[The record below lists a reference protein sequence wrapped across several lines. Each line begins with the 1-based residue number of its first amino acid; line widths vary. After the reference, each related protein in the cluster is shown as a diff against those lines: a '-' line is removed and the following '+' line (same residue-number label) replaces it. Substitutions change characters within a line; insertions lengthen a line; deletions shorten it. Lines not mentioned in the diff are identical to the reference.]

1 MDEDDRP
8 SARLSPGPLYELR
21 TYAEHIEDALNGK
34 LSSAG
39 EEFIL
44 TRMGQFGDL
53 RHKLIK
59 QPVYLEQKKRD
70 LLAKITRYEQVF
82 RQNRVEFDPW
92 KNDLRPRPVPKKK
105 PADPEPVGPKP
116 RPNSAIKP
124 PPERVIEKAPEPV
137 KQPKPPKPAK
147 QPQARVI
154 AAVVP
159 PPVVGVPPSNENKPV
174 PVMVALPPQPA
185 VAKSLLTPS
194 LSDAWY
200 KAACIDCR
208 VTLNLADTP
217 MPDRLEIHERFN
229 RAYAALREVCKGKAQ
244 VPLIDPNVL
253 AAVHKAAGG
262 DRFGAYVTNAFRTVA
277 KDFVSE
283 NGREIYQPANQNS
296 ADAPESLAMPAV
308 LSGREIA

>member
-21 TYAEHIEDALNGK
+21 TYAEHIKDALNGK
-34 LSSAG
+34 LSGVG

-59 QPVYLEQKKRD
+59 QPVYLEEKMRD
-70 LLAKITRYEQVF
+70 LLAKITRYEHVF

-92 KNDLRPRPVPKKK
+92 KNDLRPRPAPKKK
-105 PADPEPVGPKP
+105 PADPVQVSAKP
-116 RPNSAIKP
+116 RPNSAIKR
-124 PPERVIEKAPEPV
+124 PPEKVIQQAPEPV
-137 KQPKPPKPAK
+137 KQPTPPKPAK
-147 QPQARVI
+147 LQARVI

-159 PPVVGVPPSNENKPV
+159 PPVVGAPPSNANKPK
-174 PVMVALPPQPA
+174 PVMVAPPPQRA
-185 VAKSLLTPS
+185 VAKSFLTPS

-200 KAACIDCR
+200 KAACADCR

-217 MPDRLEIHERFN
+217 MPDRVEIHERFK
-229 RAYAALREVCKGKAQ
+229 RAYDALREVCKGKAQ
-244 VPLIDPNVL
+244 VPLTDPAVL

-262 DRFGAYVTNAFRTVA
+262 DRFGAYVTNAFRAVSP
-277 KDFVSE
+277 DFVSE
-283 NGREIYQPANQNS
+283 NGREIYRPANENS
-296 ADAPESLAMPAV
+296 ADAPESFAMPV
-308 LSGREIA
+308 PISDREIA